1 MKIKILAR
9 ANLSLA
15 TALFASFILPA
26 FSQTPPDAGSLQQQ
40 IERELRPALPR
51 QVVPDRPAIPSALQR
66 SAINVTVR
74 EFRLAGNSL
83 LSAADLAPALAPY
96 LNQPLDF
103 AQLQAAATAVANAYR
118 AAGWVVR
125 AYLPQQDIQNGVV
138 TIQVVE
144 SVFGNLTSDG
154 KLTRIDMARVLAYFE
169 TIQVGAQP
177 LNANALDR
185 ALLLADDLSGV
196 SVAGTLRPGAAER
209 QTDLLLKLDDEPF
222 ASFDTSLDNTGSRSS
237 GGDRLSAGLHLA
249 SPAQRGDLLTS
260 QAIHSQGS
268 DYLRLAYT
276 TPVGLQGWR
285 VGANGSLF
293 SYKLIAPEFN
303 MLDATGYSN
312 SMGLEAT
319 YPLQRA
325 RLQNLYLGL
334 IYSHRINHNETA
346 TGITSHYTINTLGL
360 NLYGNLFDTLGGGG
374 ANSANVS
381 LDHGQLNLNG
391 SPNQAADAASANTQ
405 GSYTKLRYNLSR
417 QQVVTPELSLLT
429 SLSGQWAS
437 KNLDS
442 SEKFYLGGANGVRA
456 YPSNEGGGTS
466 GQMLNLEAR
475 LRLPQGLLAGVFYD
489 WGSITQSIDS
499 AYTGAPAPNNYSL
512 KGYGLNLAWQASS
525 GINIKATWA
534 HRDGTNPNP
543 TATGLDQDGSLDTN
557 RWWLTASVTF

>member
-185 ALLLADDLSGV
+185 ALLAWPTLAKGEFN
-196 SVAGTLRPGAAER
+196 AAT
-209 QTDLLLKLDDEPF
+209 QKINSKP
-222 ASFDTSLDNTGSRSS
+222 
-237 GGDRLSAGLHLA
+237 A
-249 SPAQRGDLLTS
+249 SP
-260 QAIHSQGS
+260 
-268 DYLRLAYT
+268 T
-276 TPVGLQGWR
+276 T
-285 VGANGSLF
+285 
-293 SYKLIAPEFN
+293 
-303 MLDATGYSN
+303 
-312 SMGLEAT
+312 EA
-319 YPLQRA
+319 
-325 RLQNLYLGL
+325 
-334 IYSHRINHNETA
+334 
-346 TGITSHYTINTLGL
+346 
-360 NLYGNLFDTLGGGG
+360 
-374 ANSANVS
+374 
-381 LDHGQLNLNG
+381 
-391 SPNQAADAASANTQ
+391 
-405 GSYTKLRYNLSR
+405 SR
-417 QQVVTPELSLLT
+417 KE
-429 SLSGQWAS
+429 
-437 KNLDS
+437 
-442 SEKFYLGGANGVRA
+442 E
-456 YPSNEGGGTS
+456 
-466 GQMLNLEAR
+466 
-475 LRLPQGLLAGVFYD
+475 
-489 WGSITQSIDS
+489 
-499 AYTGAPAPNNYSL
+499 
-512 KGYGLNLAWQASS
+512 
-525 GINIKATWA
+525 
-534 HRDGTNPNP
+534 
-543 TATGLDQDGSLDTN
+543 
-557 RWWLTASVTF
+557 